1 MDLPGIGAGLGA
13 TLAGVG
19 AFVLQLIVFLVIL
32 LIGWLIAKGVVKAL
46 TFLLN
51 KIGFQRVLDRSG
63 LTKLLAPTGIS
74 PIDLL
79 LKLIYYFILLITLQ
93 LALGAFGQDNPVSQI
108 VNDIV
113 AFIPSALVA
122 VVIVIVVS
130 AIANVVGDL
139 LRPVLS
145 RFSFGPLLTRIVVI
159 AIIALGVIAALN
171 QIGVAVTVT
180 MPILIAVLAAIVGV
194 VVVGVGGGL
203 IKPMQSRWEGWLG
216 ALSHEAAK
224 APAPA
229 AATRATTPGAAAPTA
244 GAPAPGAP
252 SDPPT
257 APTRPNPAAHDVPPV
272 PPVPPTPPLTR
283 PGETPPA

>member
-1 MDLPGIGAGLGA
+1 M
-13 TLAGVG
+13 
-19 AFVLQLIVFLVIL
+19 LQLIVFLVIL

-74 PIDLL
+74 AIDLL

-229 AATRATTPGAAAPTA
+229 AATRTD
-244 GAPAPGAP
+244 GAP
-252 SDPPT
+252 SGPAT